1 MADPYKGEDTQLVV
15 GNETTQGTSVAPTRV
30 LGKVAEEA
38 TPPDPEQDWM
48 VTRVIGGNREPFQ
61 KHEGQRT
68 FQGGDIPVILQDGAP
83 LAYALGTDSVQV
95 DTDLNGANAGVDLHT
110 ITAKQDGKPPSQT
123 MEVVYYGRGGG
134 SDFVRTFQGCVPES
148 CELSMNN
155 DDELTASLSYW
166 AMGVSVGTSPTAGI
180 SVPDQDPWLFSDAAS
195 QLSLFGSSFA
205 RFQDFTLSI
214 SNNLEEGRYIVPD
227 AEVPSGDGKDPYE
240 ITYGNVDYE
249 LSATLVVEDNSL
261 YNELVNPTAGGFDAV
276 MQFERANGDDI
287 KITASN
293 CNFGDGAHPIPA
305 DSSKVEVEVTMT
317 PESLTIEVEDSNSSG
332 SSYV

>member
-15 GNETTQGTSVAPTRV
+15 GVESTQGTSVAPTRT

-68 FQGGDIPVILQDGAP
+68 FQGGDVPIILQDGAP
-83 LAYALGTDSVQV
+83 LAYLLGSESYTAP
-95 DTDLNGANAGVDLHT
+95 THT

-134 SDFVRTFQGCVPES
+134 NDFVRTFQGCVPES
-148 CELSMNN
+148 GEISMNN
-155 DDELTASLSYW
+155 DDELTVSLSYW
-166 AMGVSVGTSPTAGI
+166 ALGVNVGSSPTAGI
-180 SVPDQDPWLFSDAAS
+180 SVPDVDPWLFSDASS
-195 QLSLFGSSFA
+195 QLSLFGSNFA
-205 RFQDFTLSI
+205 RFQDFTLSV

-249 LSATLVVEDNSL
+249 LSATITVEDNSL
-261 YNELVNPTAGGFDAV
+261 YNELVNPTSGGFTAE
-276 MQFERANGDDI
+276 MAFTRSNGDTI
-287 KITASN
+287 TITATG
-293 CNFGDGAHPIPA
+293 CNFADGAHPIPA
-305 DSSKVEVEVTMT
+305 DSSKIEVEVTMT
-317 PESLTIEVEDSNSSG
+317 PESLTITVDDSNSSAA
-332 SSYV
+332 YL